1 MSTTTC
7 NICHTPA
14 IIDVEVPAPWQAN
27 ILALRTHRDNLSH
40 PHWHAARAHI
50 ADGIRRVAGHIWAN
64 RSDTRLAD
72 VVEEL
77 IDGRGHYETDDD
89 GEDVWVAD
97 RKGLAVFWTHGAA
110 EVVDPVRVVRASL
123 KNARLAVERM
133 DGRVA
138 DTPLDSD
145 SAAARVHDARVER
158 AAAERAQN
166 HAEPDDYAT
175 LPGLVARR
183 LVEASGLVTALIDL
197 QTGRPLDLRRWTWV
211 VGEAEQE
218 DKKRSG
224 RVFVEVE
231 LTSWATQWS
240 ELGKSTFAHAARRE
254 ARPRWAHGMDAP
266 RTDTAARAWQARYH
280 ADEDHEAWTSPDEIP
295 VGKGTASKQT
305 YDKHLSEFWK
315 AWRRA
320 NRAATLAVREF
331 EDLRCDPARRDSV
344 PRLREWSVPDHP
356 TLTPTREKSGG
367 GAKPKGS
374 GASGRAGQV
383 GAQQSNADGKRE
395 VPFVPP

>member
-14 IIDVEVPAPWQAN
+14 IIDVDVPSPWQAN

-40 PHWHAARAHI
+40 SHWHAARAHI
-50 ADGIRRVAGHIWAN
+50 ADGIRRVAGHLWAN
-64 RSDTRLAD
+64 RSDRRLAD

-77 IDGRGHYETDDD
+77 IDGRGHYETDED
-89 GEDVWVAD
+89 GEDVWVTD
-97 RKGLAVFWTHGAA
+97 RKGLTVFWTHGAA
-110 EVVDPVRVVRASL
+110 EVLDPVRVVRASL
-123 KNARLAVERM
+123 KNARLAAKRK

-138 DTPLDSD
+138 SAPLDTD
-145 SAAARVHDARVER
+145 SAVARAHEARIER

-175 LPGLVARR
+175 LPALVARR
-183 LVEASGLVTALIDL
+183 LVEASDLVTALIEL
-197 QTGRPLDLRRWTWV
+197 QGVRPLESRRWAWV
-211 VGEAEQE
+211 ISEAEQE
-218 DKKRSG
+218 DNKRRG
-224 RVFVEVE
+224 RVFVEAE
-231 LTSWATQWS
+231 LTRWATRWS
-240 ELGKSTFAHAARRE
+240 DLGKSTFAQASRGE
-254 ARPRWAHGMDAP
+254 ARPRWTHGADAP

-295 VGKGTASKQT
+295 VGAKTSAKRS

-331 EDLRCDPARRDSV
+331 DDMRCDPARRDNV
-344 PRLREWSVPDHP
+344 PKLREWSAPAHP

-367 GAKPKGS
+367 GAKPKSARVG
-374 GASGRAGQV
+374 GRSGQV
-383 GAQQSNADGKRE
+383 GAQSSSAGSE
-395 VPFVPP
+395 AAAPFVPP